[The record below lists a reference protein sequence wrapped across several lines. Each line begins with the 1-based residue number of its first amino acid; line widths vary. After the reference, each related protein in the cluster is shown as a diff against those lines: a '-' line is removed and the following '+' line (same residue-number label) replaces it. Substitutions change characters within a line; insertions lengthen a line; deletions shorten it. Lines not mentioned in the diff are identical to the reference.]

1 MRFVLEQR
9 QAALDCQVRLHLWAH
24 RHGVSPAALH
34 ELQLE
39 LGLDYDETLG
49 ASAAVSEAG
58 VMSRVRLAHNQ
69 SGGRCWRNNVGVL
82 SDDAGRPVRFG
93 LANDSPQIN
102 RALKSSDLIGLKPV
116 VVTHDM
122 IGSTVGVF
130 WARECK
136 RPGWRYTGTDR
147 EVAQLAFIN
156 LVLKL
161 GGDAAFTV

>member
-1 MRFVLEQR
+1 
-9 QAALDCQVRLHLWAH
+9 
-24 RHGVSPAALH
+24 
-34 ELQLE
+34 
-39 LGLDYDETLG
+39 
-49 ASAAVSEAG
+49 
-58 VMSRVRLAHNQ
+58 
-69 SGGRCWRNNVGVL
+69 
-82 SDDAGRPVRFG
+82 
-93 LANDSPQIN
+93 
-102 RALKSSDLIGLKPV
+102 
-116 VVTHDM
+116 M